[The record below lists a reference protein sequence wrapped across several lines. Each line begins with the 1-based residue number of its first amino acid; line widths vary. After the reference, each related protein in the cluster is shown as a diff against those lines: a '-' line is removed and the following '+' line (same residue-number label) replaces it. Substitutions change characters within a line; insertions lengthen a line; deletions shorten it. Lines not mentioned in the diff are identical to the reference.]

1 MIWTQKKLD
10 RFIYLKKIG
19 IPLDEIAKELGC
31 TSSAAQTKSAELIKK
46 GLVPKSPRGGKRT
59 KKEDNKMDTNEKIET
74 AKVTEDFAYTDY
86 TAEAKTE
93 TQSEVTQAKQEVVEA
108 ADLLKKKTD
117 SLQAAEP
124 ESADNVNEPVKAN
137 PNADATLNNAYATL
151 NNAYATFNN
160 AYATL
165 NNACATFNNADPT
178 NDNANAPT
186 DNANAPTDNANA
198 PTDNA
203 DAPTDNANV
212 PTATPTDHTAD
223 PRKNVS
229 RADILDYA
237 LFAVNGI
244 RQKQYGKPED
254 NFAVIAKLWTAYK
267 GESFTP
273 LDVAMMM
280 ALLKIARIRTG
291 VGTVDSFVDLAGY
304 AACAG
309 EIAGR
314 S

>member
-1 MIWTQKKLD
+1 MKWSQKKLD

-46 GLVPKSPRGGKRT
+46 GLVPKSPRGGKQT

-74 AKVTEDFAYTDY
+74 AKVTEDFAYTNY

-93 TQSEVTQAKQEVVEA
+93 TKSEVAQAKQEVEEA
-108 ADLLKKKTD
+108 GGFIEEKKK
-117 SLQAAEP
+117 SLKAVEP
-124 ESADNVNEPVKAN
+124 ESIDIADEPIKAK
-137 PNADATLNNAYATL
+137 PNAYETFNDAYATL

-165 NNACATFNNADPT
+165 NNACATFNNA
-178 NDNANAPT
+178 
-186 DNANAPTDNANA
+186 NA

-203 DAPTDNANV
+203 DAPTDNADE
-212 PTATPTDHTAD
+212 PTDHIRESA
-223 PRKNVS
+223 KMVS
-229 RADILDYA
+229 RAEILDCA
-237 LFAVNGI
+237 RIAVTGE
-244 RQKQYGKPED
+244 REQQYGKPED
-254 NFAVIAKLWTAYK
+254 NFAIIAKLWSAYK
-267 GESFTP
+267 GDSFTP
-273 LDVAMMM
+273 VDVAMMM
-280 ALLKIARIRTG
+280 ALLKIARIKTG

-309 EIAGR
+309 EIAGKNDD
-314 S
+314 

>member
-1 MIWTQKKLD
+1 MKWSQKKLD

-59 KKEDNKMDTNEKIET
+59 KKEDNKKDTNEKIET

-93 TQSEVTQAKQEVVEA
+93 TKSEVTQAKQEVVEA
-108 ADLLKKKTD
+108 GGFVEEKTD
-117 SLQAAEP
+117 MLKAAVP
-124 ESADNVNEPVKAN
+124 ESVDTVNEPVKAK
-137 PNADATLNNAYATL
+137 PNADATLNNAYERIHNAESVL
-151 NNAYATFNN
+151 NH
-160 AYATL
+160 
-165 NNACATFNNADPT
+165 
-178 NDNANAPT
+178 ANTPT
-186 DNANAPTDNANA
+186 DK
-198 PTDNA
+198 A
-203 DAPTDNANV
+203 DAPTG
-212 PTATPTDHTAD
+212 TSTDHIAE
-223 PRKNVS
+223 PRKKVS
-229 RADILDYA
+229 RADILDCA
-237 LFAVNGI
+237 RIAVTGA
-244 RQKQYGKPED
+244 REQQYGKPED
-254 NFAVIAKLWTAYK
+254 NFAIIAKLWSAYK
-267 GESFTP
+267 GDSFTQ

-280 ALLKIARIRTG
+280 SLVKIARIKTG
-291 VGTVDSFVDLAGY
+291 VGTVDSFVELAGY

>member
-93 TQSEVTQAKQEVVEA
+93 TKSEVAQAKQEVEEA
-108 ADLLKKKTD
+108 GGFIEEKKK
-117 SLQAAEP
+117 SLKAVEP
-124 ESADNVNEPVKAN
+124 ESIDIADEPIKAK
-137 PNADATLNNAYATL
+137 PNAYE
-151 NNAYATFNN
+151 TFN
-160 AYATL
+160 
-165 NNACATFNNADPT
+165 D
-178 NDNANAPT
+178 
-186 DNANAPTDNANA
+186 ANA

-203 DAPTDNANV
+203 DAPTDNADE
-212 PTATPTDHTAD
+212 PTDHIRESA
-223 PRKNVS
+223 KMVS
-229 RADILDYA
+229 RAEILDCARYA
-237 LFAVNGI
+237 VTGE
-244 RQKQYGKPED
+244 REQQYGKPED
-254 NFAVIAKLWTAYK
+254 NFAIIAKLWSAYK
-267 GESFTP
+267 GDSFTP
-273 LDVAMMM
+273 VDVAMMM
-280 ALLKIARIRTG
+280 ALLKIARIKTG

>member
-74 AKVTEDFAYTDY
+74 AKVTEDFAYTNY
-86 TAEAKTE
+86 TAESKTE
-93 TQSEVTQAKQEVVEA
+93 TKSEVAQAKQEVEEA

-124 ESADNVNEPVKAN
+124 ESVDTVNEPVKAK
-137 PNADATLNNAYATL
+137 PNAYE
-151 NNAYATFNN
+151 TFNN

-203 DAPTDNANV
+203 NAPTDHIRESA
-212 PTATPTDHTAD
+212 
-223 PRKNVS
+223 KMLS
-229 RADILDYA
+229 RADILDCA
-237 LFAVNGI
+237 RIAVT
-244 RQKQYGKPED
+244 REREQQYGKPED
-254 NFAVIAKLWTAYK
+254 NFAIIAKLWSAYM
-267 GESFTP
+267 GDSFTP

>member
-74 AKVTEDFAYTDY
+74 AKVTEEFAYTDY
-86 TAEAKTE
+86 TAEAEAKTE
-93 TQSEVTQAKQEVVEA
+93 TEREDPQTKHEVEEAGGFVEE
-108 ADLLKKKTD
+108 KTD
-117 SLQAAEP
+117 TLKAAEP
-124 ESADNVNEPVKAN
+124 ESVDTVNEPVKAN
-137 PNADATLNNAYATL
+137 PNAYETFNNAYATL
-151 NNAYATFNN
+151 NN

-198 PTDNA
+198 PTDHIRESA
-203 DAPTDNANV
+203 
-212 PTATPTDHTAD
+212 
-223 PRKNVS
+223 KMVS
-229 RADILDYA
+229 RADILDCA
-237 LFAVNGI
+237 KLVVNGA
-244 RQKQYGKPED
+244 REKQYGKPED
-254 NFAVIAKLWTAYK
+254 NFAIIAKLWSAYK
-267 GESFTP
+267 GDSFTP
-273 LDVAMMM
+273 VDVAMMM
-280 ALLKIARIRTG
+280 ALLKIARIKTG

-309 EIAGR
+309 EIAGKNDD
-314 S
+314 

>member
-86 TAEAKTE
+86 TAESKTE
-93 TQSEVTQAKQEVVEA
+93 TKSEVTQAKQEVEEVGGFIEE
-108 ADLLKKKTD
+108 KKK
-117 SLQAAEP
+117 SLKAVEP
-124 ESADNVNEPVKAN
+124 ESIDIADEPIKAK
-137 PNADATLNNAYATL
+137 PNAYETFNDAYATL

-165 NNACATFNNADPT
+165 NNACATFNNA
-178 NDNANAPT
+178 
-186 DNANAPTDNANA
+186 NA

-203 DAPTDNANV
+203 DE
-212 PTATPTDHTAD
+212 PTDHIRESA
-223 PRKNVS
+223 KMVS
-229 RADILDYA
+229 RAEILDCARYA
-237 LFAVNGI
+237 VTGE
-244 RQKQYGKPED
+244 REQQYGKPED
-254 NFAVIAKLWTAYK
+254 NFAIIAKLWSAYK
-267 GESFTP
+267 GDSFTP
-273 LDVAMMM
+273 VDVAMMM
-280 ALLKIARIRTG
+280 ALLKIARIKTG

-309 EIAGR
+309 EIAGKNDD
-314 S
+314 

>member
-86 TAEAKTE
+86 TAESKTE
-93 TQSEVTQAKQEVVEA
+93 TKSEVTQAKQEVVEA

-137 PNADATLNNAYATL
+137 PNADATLNNAGATL
-151 NNAYATFNN
+151 NNAYESINNADATFNN
-160 AYATL
+160 AYERI
-165 NNACATFNNADPT
+165 NNAESVLNH
-178 NDNANAPT
+178 ANTPT
-186 DNANAPTDNANA
+186 DK
-198 PTDNA
+198 A
-203 DAPTDNANV
+203 DAPTG
-212 PTATPTDHTAD
+212 TSTDHIAE
-223 PRKNVS
+223 PRKKVS
-229 RADILDYA
+229 REDILDCA
-237 LFAVNGI
+237 RIAVTGE
-244 RQKQYGKPED
+244 RERQYGKPED
-254 NFAVIAKLWTAYK
+254 NFAIIAKLWSAYK
-267 GESFTP
+267 GDSFTP

-280 ALLKIARIRTG
+280 SLLKIARIKTG

>member
-86 TAEAKTE
+86 TAESKTE
-93 TQSEVTQAKQEVVEA
+93 TKSEVTQAKQEVEEVGGFVEE
-108 ADLLKKKTD
+108 KTD
-117 SLQAAEP
+117 SLQAAVP
-124 ESADNVNEPVKAN
+124 ESVDTVNEPVKAK
-137 PNADATLNNAYATL
+137 PNAYETFNNAYATL
-151 NNAYATFNN
+151 NN

-203 DAPTDNANV
+203 NAPTDHIRESA
-212 PTATPTDHTAD
+212 
-223 PRKNVS
+223 KMLS
-229 RADILDYA
+229 RADILDCA
-237 LFAVNGI
+237 RIAVT
-244 RQKQYGKPED
+244 REREQQYGKPED
-254 NFAVIAKLWTAYK
+254 NFAIIAKLWSAYK
-267 GESFTP
+267 GDSFTP
-273 LDVAMMM
+273 VDVAMMM

-291 VGTVDSFVDLAGY
+291 VGTADSFVDLAGY